1 MERTYSLNPTLS
13 NESIDLYDSTDQT
26 NSSNK
31 TKLLNSEDKTKLK
44 TNCCVYLCELLA
56 GLLCCYK

>member
-13 NESIDLYDSTDQT
+13 NESINLYDSTDQS
-26 NSSNK
+26 NS
-31 TKLLNSEDKTKLK
+31 TKLLNPEDKTKLK
-44 TNCCVYLCELLA
+44 TSCCVYLCELLA